1 MVVKKKSN
9 APKEVGL
16 KDVKKDMLKL
26 IDSVDALEQ
35 KIINVSHRVKKLE
48 ARVGIPSLIFFRANS
63 PKPLIL
69 DLLTVRYFGKGL

>member
-26 IDSVDALEQ
+26 IDSIDALEQ
-35 KIINVSHRVKKLE
+35 KIVNVSHRVKKLE
-48 ARVGIPSLIFFRANS
+48 ARVGIPIW
-63 PKPLIL
+63 KPIDLYQDIL
-69 DLLTVRYFGKGL
+69 LLKGLRLMA

>member
-16 KDVKKDMLKL
+16 KEIKKDMLKL

-35 KIINVSHRVKKLE
+35 KIINVSHRVKKVE
-48 ARVGIPSLIFFRANS
+48 ARVGLPI
-63 PKPLIL
+63 
-69 DLLTVRYFGKGL
+69 

>member
-16 KDVKKDMLKL
+16 KEIKKDMLKL

-35 KIINVSHRVKKLE
+35 RIINVSHRVKKVE
-48 ARVGIPSLIFFRANS
+48 ARVGLPI
-63 PKPLIL
+63 
-69 DLLTVRYFGKGL
+69 

>member
-9 APKEVGL
+9 TPKEEVGL

-48 ARVGIPSLIFFRANS
+48 ARVGIPI
-63 PKPLIL
+63 
-69 DLLTVRYFGKGL
+69 

>member
-9 APKEVGL
+9 TPKEVGL

-35 KIINVSHRVKKLE
+35 KIVNVSQRVKRLE
-48 ARVGIPSLIFFRANS
+48 SRVGIPVW
-63 PKPLIL
+63 KPTDLYQDIL
-69 DLLTVRYFGKGL
+69 LLKGLRLMD

>member
-9 APKEVGL
+9 APKEVSL

-35 KIINVSHRVKKLE
+35 KIVNVSHRVKKLE
-48 ARVGIPSLIFFRANS
+48 ARVGIP
-63 PKPLIL
+63 
-69 DLLTVRYFGKGL
+69 V